1 MNFDCVRSNKLHQN
15 DSLHSIR
22 QVEEN
27 SGLNDRAGGH
37 SAGRNMADQP
47 PPCVVIRSSDLTAEI
62 NAHGAQLF
70 TLRDR
75 AGRDL
80 LWDGNAAVWSGRAPL
95 LFPIVGA
102 LVNGSYRCD
111 SETYRLPRHGFA
123 RGRTFSIEDVT
134 SSRAVFKLNADEA
147 SFLVYPFLF
156 ELEVRFELLGRTLS
170 LTTSIRNRGDTDMP
184 ASFGYHPGF
193 RWPLPFGQPR
203 TSHFI
208 EFESE
213 ETAPIR
219 RIDSAGLLMPEGYP
233 TPVSHRRLT
242 LHDSLFLDDVL
253 IFDQI
258 KSRSVIYGSDAG
270 PRIQVGFPDA
280 PYLGIWTKPGAHFI
294 CIEPWHGVTD
304 CQGFCGDISEKA
316 GVFILPRGDA
326 LATTMGITLLA

>member
-1 MNFDCVRSNKLHQN
+1 
-15 DSLHSIR
+15 
-22 QVEEN
+22 
-27 SGLNDRAGGH
+27 
-37 SAGRNMADQP
+37 MADQP
-47 PPCVVIRSSDLTAEI
+47 PPRVVLRSSELTAEI
-62 NAHGAQLF
+62 DAHGAQLF

-123 RGRTFSIEDVT
+123 RDRTFSIEEVT
-134 SSRAVFKLNADEA
+134 SSRAVFKLNADA
-147 SFLVYPFLF
+147 SSFLVYPFRF
-156 ELEVRFELLGRTLS
+156 ELEIRFELLGPTLS

-193 RWPLPFGQPR
+193 RWPLPYGQPR
-203 TSHFI
+203 MAHFI

-213 ETAPIR
+213 ETDPIR
-219 RIDSAGLLMPEGYP
+219 RIDSAGLVMPEHYP

-242 LHDSLFLDDVL
+242 LDDSLFLDDVV

-258 KSRSVIYGSDAG
+258 NSRSVIYGSDAG
-270 PRIQVGFPDA
+270 PRIQVAFPDA
-280 PYLGIWTKPGAHFI
+280 AYLGIWTKPGAYFI

-304 CQGFCGDISEKA
+304 YQGFSGEITEKA
-316 GVFILPRGDA
+316 GVFVLPGGEA
-326 LATTMGITLLA
+326 LTTTMGITLLA